1 MIQIPGY
8 RLLRP
13 LGHGGMAT
21 VHLAIQQSVDR
32 EVALKIMSPTL
43 LADPD
48 FGARFLREAR
58 IAARLHHRHVV
69 GIHDVGRAGDHHY
82 IAMEYLAA
90 GPVLNG
96 DGQPRGVAFALRV
109 VREIAD
115 ALAYVHDNGYV
126 HRDVK
131 SDNILLRRDGS
142 AAITDFGIA
151 RANDGSARTTRAGTV
166 IGTPHY
172 MSPEQA
178 RGQAIDGRADLYSL
192 GIVLHELLTGSVPY
206 QAEDSVAV
214 GIRHV
219 SDPLPR
225 LPPGL
230 QSIQPL
236 LDRLLAKEPAARF
249 QNGREVCAAI
259 NALQASTVRPLPPN
273 AVAAPR
279 DADPALAVNERA
291 QPALGAMDELGRDG
305 LIDRPAPRA
314 GTRERKR
321 TAMLPAGAWII
332 VIPLLLAGIAWL
344 GQDRL
349 RALLPE
355 TELNRLLVQ
364 GRQALVDGRLQGAP
378 DAALESFRR
387 ARDLEQDNEVARTG
401 LDAVADRLLAAGH
414 DAVATKDLVAAKAAL
429 AGARDVS
436 GGGTAIDGLARAI
449 SQVESGQ
456 HDQESLLA
464 SAETALAAGRI
475 VGDDGAVAA
484 YRKLQAR
491 DRDSAIARAG
501 LLKAAAV
508 LAAQATAAREAGD
521 LATLASR
528 VDDIGSVLPDYPG
541 LADLRGQLASARD
554 SLRSDNESLLERAQ
568 RQLRAGVVS
577 DGDDSALALYRRVLD
592 RDAGN
597 ASARDGLRRVA
608 QALLV
613 RADAAIED
621 RDSEQATT
629 LLELAV
635 SLAPASVDLQQA
647 QARLRD
653 LRESASIAAQ
663 QTPPGDADAA
673 RVRDF
678 VAQGDAAAERGDLMD
693 PPQRSAYDHY
703 RAALALDPANTAAQQ
718 GLARLP
724 ALASQRF
731 EQRHAAGDLSAAL
744 AELEILRQLAPA
756 DAALVRH
763 TADLLAT
770 CLDRAATAIGERR
783 RADALRELALVR
795 RLDPQHPAL
804 AELERETAL
813 LPNR

>member
-90 GPVLNG
+90 GPVLDG

-219 SDPLPR
+219 RDPLPR
-225 LPPGL
+225 LPAGL
-230 QSIQPL
+230 QLIQPL
-236 LDRLLAKEPAARF
+236 LDRLLAKEPPARF
-249 QNGREVCAAI
+249 QSGRELCAAI
-259 NALQASTVRPLPPN
+259 DALHDVRAVSTPAP
-273 AVAAPR
+273 VAPAH
-279 DADPALAVNERA
+279 DPALAVNERA
-291 QPALGAMDELGRDG
+291 QPALGAMDALGRDG
-305 LIDRPAPRA
+305 LIERTAPRR
-314 GTRERKR
+314 RERKPSSIR
-321 TAMLPAGAWII
+321 PAWV
-332 VIPLLLAGIAWL
+332 VIAAIPPLLAVLAWL
-344 GQDRL
+344 GQDQL

-364 GRQALVDGRLQGAP
+364 GQQSLAAGRLHGAP

-414 DAVATKDLVAAKAAL
+414 DAVATKDLVVAKAAL
-429 AGARDVS
+429 AGARDVR
-436 GGGTAIDGLARAI
+436 GGGAAIDGLARAI
-449 SQVESGQ
+449 NQVESGQ

-464 SAETALAAGRI
+464 SAESALAAGRI

-554 SLRSDNESLLERAQ
+554 GVRGDNEQLLERAQ
-568 RQLRAGVVS
+568 QQLRAGVVS

-597 ASARDGLRRVA
+597 AGARDGLRRVA

-613 RADAAIED
+613 RADASIED
-621 RDSEQATT
+621 RDSEQAAT

-635 SLAPASVDLQQA
+635 SLAPASVDLHQA

-663 QTPPGDADAA
+663 QTPPSAADAA

-703 RAALALDPANTAAQQ
+703 RAALALDPANTVAQK

-731 EQRHAAGDLSAAL
+731 EQRRAAGDLSGAL
-744 AELEILRQLAPA
+744 AELDILRQLAPA
-756 DAALVRH
+756 DAALARH
-763 TADLLAT
+763 TAELLAT
-770 CLDRAATAIGERR
+770 CLDRAASAIGERR
-783 RADALRELALVR
+783 RADAVRELALLR

-804 AELERETAL
+804 AELEREAAL